1 MGIISDI
8 TSGKTN
14 IDTRVTPFDNI
25 KEIFGKAFGSLC
37 NNNQNGNEFFGIK
50 SNGVELNSKPISELR
65 GKDYLEAIYDPSK
78 YLGDS
83 RASQCNPSEHV
94 IRNMSPFEFQTFL
107 NGQTVEPISGI
118 ETSVLDRNGTNYCFS
133 PETPVY
139 LGDKLE
145 NTHQRMG
152 REITPETIQNV
163 MQERYSYI
171 QPGESFEPRLSTT
184 YFPPM
189 ENMQVVFQIN
199 DTDML
204 KNAIFPNCEGRDG
217 IDPCFGGSYG
227 YGDNT
232 DCEIRLVNYNQDML
246 TPIAVEGINVEGM
259 SSDEVANL
267 VMDLMNARN
276 DGISIDT
283 FIEQNAEYEH
293 RYDNSN
299 IVPLDNYERPD
310 EKYREEFERIQEEY
324 KSEKIGEWDEW
335 DE

>member
-1 MGIISDI
+1 MGIISDL

-25 KEIFGKAFGSLC
+25 KEIFGKAFGSLF
-37 NNNQNGNEFFGIK
+37 NNTQNGNEFFAIK
-50 SNGVELNSKPISELR
+50 SNGVELNNKSILELK
-65 GKDYLEAIYDPSK
+65 GKEYLEVAYDPSK

-83 RASQCNPSEHV
+83 RAYQCNPSEHI
-94 IRNMSPFEFQTFL
+94 IRNMSLYEFQTFL

-118 ETSVLDRNGTNYCFS
+118 ETSVIDRNGTNYCFS

-171 QPGESFEPRLSTT
+171 QPDESFEPHLSTT
-184 YFPPM
+184 YFPPI
-189 ENMQVVFQIN
+189 ENMQIVFEIK
-199 DTDML
+199 DTEIL
-204 KNAIFPNCEGRDG
+204 KDAIFPKCEGRDG

-227 YGDNT
+227 YADNT
-232 DCEIRLVNYNQDML
+232 DCEIRLVNYNQEIL
-246 TPIAVEGINVEGM
+246 TPIAVEGINIEGM
-259 SSDEVANL
+259 DNEKIAEL
-267 VMDLMNARN
+267 IIDLMNARN
-276 DGISIDT
+276 DGISIDV
-283 FIEQNAEYEH
+283 FLEQNPEYEA

-299 IVPLDNYERPD
+299 IVPLDNYERAD
-310 EKYREEFERIQEEY
+310 EKYREEYESKLVELKNQNFDDWEEF
-324 KSEKIGEWDEW
+324 
-335 DE
+335 